1 MHKEKD
7 VTLPWII
14 ILICTLLSYLVLD
27 AYVIELR
34 NSESIQGNLL
44 FHANQH
50 SWFEASLN
58 GQGVNHSPIFT
69 WFCALFSSFG
79 VNNLTLRLPSILA
92 LLGMS
97 GLSFFT
103 SYKLAGKRA
112 AWPAFA
118 ICLSSIAALKMSL
131 RSDELMLSSF
141 FMSAAWCSWFL
152 ISRKPKKWLAA
163 WITGL
168 SFTSLAAALSGPH
181 MYLMFYV
188 PLLFMTRPTD
198 VRKRLLHS
206 PHLIAVALI
215 GLLVL
220 CLHSL
225 LKSIAP
231 DPNYAFS
238 FFSTDLH
245 SFQAPIINFDQ
256 GYISSVI
263 KFPIRS
269 LIAFMPWPFVAWTG
283 FCEAFRIIEK
293 NSVAGM
299 DIFRFMRRI
308 CISIFFLFMF
318 YPESDYYS
326 LLPLIVPLAILGGLH
341 YSVFIRRHYK
351 AVRTTVNILNGT
363 CVIAGSIMTSMV
375 VYRLQKSISEYQSLR
390 LTNALYFSAAAIVLG
405 LIIVSIQ
412 RRKNPLWL
420 RAVLIIIIMHS
431 LVSAGNHLQYH
442 NHKYS
447 AKAFADELRP
457 LLPEGHT
464 LYNFT
469 DKKLY
474 RESFYLRRPVK
485 NISKALKADDLPKVV
500 YVLSGSTKPVQF
512 TSDSTYYHWQAIS
525 QESNSEND
533 DTIIL
538 YKGSR
543 DVL

>member
-7 VTLPWII
+7 VTVPWII
-14 ILICTLLSYLVLD
+14 LLIITLLGYLLLD

-34 NSESIQGNLL
+34 NAESIQGNLL

-58 GQGVNHSPIFT
+58 GQSVNRSPIFT
-69 WFCALFSSFG
+69 WFCALFSSFS
-79 VNNLTLRLPSILA
+79 VNNLTLRLPSILS
-92 LLGMS
+92 LLAMS
-97 GLSFFT
+97 LLSFFT
-103 SYKLAGKRA
+103 AYKLAGKRA

-131 RSDELMLSSF
+131 RSEELMLSSF

-152 ISRKPKKWLAA
+152 ISRKPKKWFAA

-181 MYLMFYV
+181 MYLMFYI

-206 PHLIAVALI
+206 PHLLALTLT
-215 GLLVL
+215 GLSIL

-225 LKSIAP
+225 LSTLSP
-231 DPNYAFS
+231 DPSYAFL

-245 SFQAPIINFDQ
+245 SYQAPIINFDQ
-256 GYISSVI
+256 GYISSVV
-263 KFPIRS
+263 KFPLRT

-283 FCEAFRIIEK
+283 FCEAFRLIEK
-293 NSVAGM
+293 KSVAGM
-299 DIFRFMRRI
+299 DIFRFMRRV
-308 CISIFFLFMF
+308 CISLFFLFML

-326 LLPLIVPLAILGGLH
+326 LMPLIVPLAILGGLH

-351 AVRTTVNILNGT
+351 AVRTTVNIMNGI
-363 CVIAGSIMTSMV
+363 CVVAGSIMTSMV
-375 VYRLQKSISEYQSLR
+375 VYRLQKDISDYQTLR
-390 LTNALYFSAAAIVLG
+390 LNNALYFSVAAVILG
-405 LIIVSIQ
+405 LIIVSVQ

-420 RAVLIIIIMHS
+420 RGVLIIILMHS
-431 LVSAGNHLQYH
+431 LVSASRHLQYH

-447 AKAFADELRP
+447 AEAFADNLRP
-457 LLPEGHT
+457 LLPEDHP
-464 LYNFT
+464 LHNFT
-469 DKKLY
+469 NKNLY
-474 RESFYLRRPVK
+474 RESFYLKRPVK
-485 NISKALKADDLPKVV
+485 NISKALQTDDLPKVV
-500 YVLSGSTKPVQF
+500 YVLAGTTKPVQF
-512 TSDSTYYHWQAIS
+512 TSDSTYYHWQVIS
-525 QESNSEND
+525 KETKSED
-533 DTIIL
+533 GDSIML

-543 DVL
+543 DLL